1 MQTHAAVHR
10 VDVLLI
16 ALLRDPIGSRTN
28 LPIENPDFLVVVAL
42 GPQDRPNLDLVPIGH
57 DAGRPLEIEFVEPEV
72 ISHTTNRIPRSS
84 CNITVEADRPRE
96 NPSSRKCST

>member
-1 MQTHAAVHR
+1 MQTHAADDR

-57 DAGRPLEIEFVEPEV
+57 DAGRPLEIEFVTS
-72 ISHTTNRIPRSS
+72 SHTTNQMSSWRPTALVRTLRRARRSPRS
-84 CNITVEADRPRE
+84 TRTWE
-96 NPSSRKCST
+96 